1 MVQSAVN
8 AAETLIDL
16 QWRTAARLCLIA
28 AIQVGT
34 PLNRVIMQAEQLKD
48 TVVDALEGVKAKD
61 ISIID
66 VRDRTS
72 VTDFMVIASGTSNRH
87 VKSLADSVVVEAKS
101 KGVRTATVEGGQ
113 VSDWLLVDLGD
124 VVVHV
129 MMPATRE
136 FYDLERLWRDAPGLG
151 AAGSE

>member
-1 MVQSAVN
+1 
-8 AAETLIDL
+8 
-16 QWRTAARLCLIA
+16 
-28 AIQVGT
+28 
-34 PLNRVIMQAEQLKD
+34 MQAEQLKD

-87 VKSLADSVVVEAKS
+87 VKSLADSVVTEAKS
-101 KGVRTATVEGGQ
+101 NGVRTATVEGGQ

-124 VVVHV
+124 VVVHI
-129 MMPATRE
+129 MLPATRE

>member
-1 MVQSAVN
+1 
-8 AAETLIDL
+8 
-16 QWRTAARLCLIA
+16 
-28 AIQVGT
+28 
-34 PLNRVIMQAEQLKD
+34 MQAEQLKD
-48 TVVDALEGVKAKD
+48 TFVDALEGVKAKD

-87 VKSLADSVVVEAKS
+87 VKSLADSVVTEAKS
-101 KGVRTATVEGGQ
+101 NGVRTATVEGGQ

-124 VVVHV
+124 VVVHI
-129 MMPATRE
+129 MLPATRE